1 MKRDDIIARDGSA
14 FPGKSYTTAV
24 LRPAYDEAKAVLL
37 PSMIQIHR
45 AHLLMLH
52 SVGLINDA
60 DAATIAGTIDGLD
73 PEAIAASQYTGE
85 YEDLFFTVESQ
96 MLAQGGDAV
105 GNLHIARSRNDM
117 GMCLYRM
124 IMRHQLLRVLAAAG
138 ELYETLVRLG
148 AEHSETLTLEHTH
161 TQPAQPSILGH
172 RFLAIADVL
181 GRDIERVQSAYASL
195 DFSPMGAAALTGT
208 GFGIDRELT
217 AELLGFRGLVENS
230 YDAVA
235 STDHIA
241 QSATALQLMAIDTG
255 RSCVDFL
262 AWCTQEFGLYKVAS
276 PYVQMSSIMPQKRN
290 PVSIEH
296 SRSLLSAASASAA
309 TVLTMMHNTPFG
321 DIVDTE
327 DDLQPYIW
335 RSASVLTNVL
345 HLLSGVLGTI
355 EVNVAVMRERALS
368 SFATATELADTLVR
382 EAGCTF
388 KQAHTVVSR
397 VVQSAAAQGV
407 RDVREVH
414 AADVMAMAHAVCG
427 GQVDISEDSVR
438 LALNAD
444 HFVQIRTSRGGVA
457 PSEVA
462 RMAVDRLQRA
472 AAFAGWRRTT
482 AEHLDDVAER
492 LVRDCEALRGGPG
505 RIQSLQNDYSGLS
518 RS

>member
-1 MKRDDIIARDGSA
+1 MKREEIIARDGA
-14 FPGKSYTTAV
+14 IFPGASYVEAV
-24 LRPAYDEAKAVLL
+24 LRPAYDEAKSALL

-60 DAATIAGTIDGLD
+60 DAAAIAGSIDGLD
-73 PEAIAASQYTGE
+73 LEAIAASQYTGE

-96 MLAQGGDAV
+96 MLAIGGDVV
-105 GNLHIARSRNDM
+105 GNLHTARSRNDM

-124 IMRHQLLRVLAAAG
+124 VMRHQLLRVLAAAG

-148 AEHSETLTLEHTH
+148 AEHSLTLTLEHTH

-181 GRDIERVQSAYASL
+181 GRDIKRVQTAYVSL
-195 DFSPMGAAALTGT
+195 DFSPMGGAALTGT
-208 GFGIDRELT
+208 GFGIDREFI

-235 STDHIA
+235 STDYIA
-241 QSATALQLMAIDTG
+241 HSATALQLMAIDTG

-262 AWCTQEFGLYKVAS
+262 TWCTAEFGLYEVAA
-276 PYVQMSSIMPQKRN
+276 PYVQISSIMPQKRN

-327 DDLQPYIW
+327 DDLHPYIW
-335 RSASVLTNVL
+335 HSVEVLTNVL

-355 EVNVAVMRERALS
+355 EVNVEVMRERALS
-368 SFATATELADTLVR
+368 SFANATELADTLVR
-382 EAGCTF
+382 EARCTF
-388 KQAHTVVSR
+388 KEAHTIVSR
-397 VVQSAAAQGV
+397 VVKNADEGGI
-407 RDVREVH
+407 RDVREVR
-414 AADVMAMAHAVCG
+414 ATDVMTTAHEVCG
-427 GQVDISEDSVR
+427 RRVDISEDSVR

-444 HFVQIRTSRGGVA
+444 NFVQIRTSRGGVA
-457 PSEVA
+457 PVEVA
-462 RMAVDRLQRA
+462 RMAADRRQRA
-472 AAFAGWRRTT
+472 EEFATWHRTT
-482 AEHLDDVAER
+482 TDHLDGVADR
-492 LVRDCEALRGGPG
+492 LVRECEALRGGTD
-505 RIQSLQNDYSGLS
+505 RV
-518 RS
+518 